1 MMMKAVVMREPG
13 APAVLVVQQREKP
26 RIDAHEVLIQVK
38 AAGINFPDVI
48 QRKGSYPAPAG
59 AVPDIPGLEVSGI
72 VVEKGSEVSTVQLGD
87 AICCLIAGGGY
98 AEYVKVP
105 AALCLPIPEGFSFA
119 EAACLPE
126 TVYTVWDNVFRRGKL
141 QANEGILVQG
151 GSGGIGSTTIQ
162 LSKAFGAKVYT
173 TVSSAD
179 KAAFCKKLGADIT
192 INYKTEDFEEVL
204 KDTPVHVVLDSIGG
218 SYFEKHLA
226 LLEPDGRLVQINA
239 MAGAKVTLNI
249 MQLMQKR
256 IQVTGSTLRA
266 RDTAFK
272 AELTQEICAQVWPLM
287 GNDFRPQ
294 IHQTYT
300 LEQAAEAHTQMEDG
314 HFLGKLVFVI

>member
-1 MMMKAVVMREPG
+1 MKAVVMREPG
-13 APAVLVVQQREKP
+13 APSVLAVQEREKP
-26 RIDAHEVLIQVK
+26 TIGTEEVLIQVK

-59 AVPDIPGLEVSGI
+59 AIADIPGLEVSGI
-72 VVEKGSEVSTVQLGD
+72 IVEVGSHVSGLQLGD
-87 AICCLIAGGGY
+87 AVCCLIAGGGY
-98 AEYVKVP
+98 AEYVKAP
-105 AALCLPIPEGFSFA
+105 AAVCLPIPEGFSFA

-141 QANEGILVQG
+141 KANEGILIQG
-151 GSGGIGSTTIQ
+151 GSGGIGSTAIQ
-162 LSKAFGAKVYT
+162 LAKAFGAQVYT
-173 TVSSAD
+173 TVSSAE
-179 KAAFCKKLGADIT
+179 KADFCKKLGATIT
-192 INYKTEDFEEVL
+192 INYKTEDFVEVL
-204 KDTPVHVVLDSIGG
+204 KGKPVHVVLDSIGG
-218 SYFEKHLA
+218 SYFEKHLT

-272 AELTQEICAQVWPLM
+272 AELTQEIRNAVWPLM
-287 GNDFRPQ
+287 GDAFRPQ

-300 LEQAAEAHTQMEDG
+300 FEEAVQAHTQMEEG
-314 HFLGKLVFVI
+314 NFLGKLVFVV